1 MKTKH
6 ILTSLF
12 FSILSLQSISAN
24 VILHQDTKVLM
35 DVDVIQNFNDQNY
48 TIEKGAT
55 LIMES
60 GATLQNIDTL
70 TVNGIL
76 DAQSDSS
83 IVNLKNLINNGEID
97 TSPYITYTQKEN
109 NSIVTD
115 KNSSSSKN
123 ATNLNTSISVKNTI
137 SNTNTS
143 ESNSNQSE
151 REETKEEETQNSL
164 DISTSTQTEPDK
176 EGTNSSNNQETAVLG
191 ISQDS
196 NEVSA
201 HSGYTEKDVSAI
213 NYSGVILL
221 IFFTSIITF
230 YFVRKEEKILS

>member
-6 ILTSLF
+6 ILTTLF
-12 FSILSLQSISAN
+12 FLIFNLQPIAAN

-35 DVDVIQNFNDQNY
+35 DVDVIQNVNDQNY

-60 GATLQNIDTL
+60 GATLKNIDTL
-70 TVNGIL
+70 IIKGTL

-83 IVNLKNLINNGEID
+83 ILNLKKLINNGEMI
-97 TSPYITYTQKEN
+97 TTPYIKYIQRSN
-109 NSIVTD
+109 NLIVTD
-115 KNSSSSKN
+115 KNTSSSTDIIQSTANQEENQNTLN
-123 ATNLNTSISVKNTI
+123 A
-137 SNTNTS
+137 
-143 ESNSNQSE
+143 
-151 REETKEEETQNSL
+151 
-164 DISTSTQTEPDK
+164 STSTQTDPDK
-176 EGTNSSNNQETAVLG
+176 EETRNESTSTQTDPDKDETNSIKNQGTAVLG

-196 NEVSA
+196 NEIKNSAYVEKNVS
-201 HSGYTEKDVSAI
+201 TM

-221 IFFTSIITF
+221 IFFTSMITL